1 MAGDTLKKKIDAG
14 GMVVAPGAFNA
25 MTAKIVESQGFEA
38 VYMTGFGTACM
49 NYGYPDLG
57 LLTMSEMVDNAARM
71 ARAVDIPVIGDADT
85 GFGNPINVSRTIQ
98 EFERAGVGAIHMEDQ
113 VWPKRCGHMLGKSV
127 IDAEDMAA
135 KIRAAV
141 DARIDPNMLI
151 IARTDAIAANGF
163 EDAVARG
170 RLYAEAGADVLFL
183 EAPTTVEE
191 MEQIPKRLPDKPHL
205 VNMAPRTPN
214 LPVDDLRKMGFSIA
228 IFPAICLGA
237 AISSCIDELKAF
249 AENGRQRDFSD
260 WSQSF
265 GELNEFLRVPYYLEM
280 DSRYRS
286 ATEE

>member
-1 MAGDTLKKKIDAG
+1 MARSDLKKKLEAG
-14 GMVVAPGAFNA
+14 EMVVAPGAFDA
-25 MTAKIVESQGFEA
+25 MTAKIVEAGGFDA

-49 NYGYPDLG
+49 NFGYPDLG
-57 LLTMSEMVDNAARM
+57 LLTMSEMVENAGRM
-71 ARAVDIPVIGDADT
+71 TRAVQIPVIGDADT
-85 GFGNPINVSRTIQ
+85 GFGNPINVTRTVQ

-141 DARIDPNMLI
+141 DARGDPDMLI
-151 IARTDAIAANGF
+151 IARTDAIGVNGF

-214 LPVDDLRKMGFSIA
+214 LPVEDLRKMGFSIA

-237 AISSCIDELKAF
+237 AISACMEELKAF
-249 AENGRQRDFSD
+249 SENGRQRDFSD
-260 WSQSF
+260 WAQSF

-280 DSRYRS
+280 DGKYRS
-286 ATEE
+286 ASEE

>member
-1 MAGDTLKKKIDAG
+1 MAEDTLRKKVDAG
-14 GMVVAPGAFNA
+14 ELVVAPGAFNA
-25 MTAKIVESQGFEA
+25 MTAKIIESQGFQG

-49 NYGYPDLG
+49 NFGYPDLG
-57 LLTMSEMVDNAARM
+57 LLTMTEMVENAARM

-85 GFGNPINVSRTIQ
+85 GFGNPVNVSRTIQ

-141 DARIDPNMLI
+141 DARRDPNMLI
-151 IARTDAIAANGF
+151 IARTDAIAVNGF

-191 MEQIPKRLPDKPHL
+191 MEQIPRRLPDRPHL

-237 AISSCIDELKAF
+237 AISSCIDELNTFK
-249 AENGRQRDFSD
+249 ENGRQRDFSD
-260 WSQSF
+260 WAQSF

-280 DSRYRS
+280 DSKYRS
-286 ATEE
+286 AIEE